1 MYKHDCI
8 VCLETH
14 NLKCIWNIRFV
25 DRFLGNDN
33 VKLCPEYIKIMKK
46 IKGSKK

>member
-14 NLKCIWNIRFV
+14 NLKCIWNISFM

-33 VKLCPEYIKIMKK
+33 VKFCPEYIKIMKK